1 MKSHDNNKSMLNQKV
16 LSLPRI
22 NLNSRQLCDLELLM
36 NGSFN
41 PLKGFMDEENYLS
54 VVKTMRLT
62 NGELFP
68 IPIVLDIVTPNE
80 YKVNNEIILC
90 DEYGKPL
97 ALMKISSIFKPDKV
111 KEAKLIYNSIDPH
124 HPGVNYLFN
133 QTNNFYLGGSIDK
146 LGEVERFD
154 FDDYRQTPA
163 ELKEWFLKN
172 KWTKIIGFQTRNP
185 IHKAHYWLIKKA
197 ADEIGAK
204 VLVHPVVGV
213 TKEGDIDYITRVRC
227 YIRLYQEHLK
237 KFAKLSLLP
246 LAMRMAGPR
255 EALLHM
261 IIRKNYGCTHFIVGR
276 NHADPG
282 NDKNGK
288 PYCQPY
294 EAQELA
300 KKYEKEIGIIVV
312 PFKELV
318 YDEKKK
324 KYLPFDE
331 IKGSKHI
338 KKISGTE
345 FRRLIST
352 NKKIPNWFSFPEVL
366 TEIRRG
372 IKREAKE
379 GLTIFFTGLPSSGKS
394 TISRILYFRLL
405 EMINKKITLL
415 DGDIVRQN
423 LSKGLNFSKED
434 RIANIKRIGF
444 VASEITKHQGVVICS
459 AIAPQEEA
467 RNANR
472 QLISKNGRYIEVY
485 ISTPL
490 KLCKQRDPKG
500 LYKKAE
506 MGLIKGFT
514 GVDDKYETPINPEI
528 EIDTSNYS
536 PIECVD
542 MIIKYL
548 KKHQLI
554 KVQS

>member
-1 MKSHDNNKSMLNQKV
+1 MESQNKKLILNQKV

-36 NGSFN
+36 NGSFY
-41 PLKGFMDEENYLS
+41 PLKGFMNEEDYTS
-54 VVKTMRLT
+54 VIDKLRLK
-62 NGELFP
+62 NNQLFP
-68 IPIVLDIVTPNE
+68 IPIVLDVSNG
-80 YKVNNEIILC
+80 KVFKINDEIILC

-97 ALMKISSIFKPDKV
+97 ALMKISSVYRPDKV
-111 KEAKLIYNSIDPH
+111 KEAKLVYNSVDPH

-133 QTNNFYLGGSIDK
+133 QTNDFYLGGSIIQ
-146 LGEVERFD
+146 LGDVERFD
-154 FDDYRQTPA
+154 FNDYRQTPT
-163 ELKEWFLKN
+163 ELKKWFLKN

-185 IHKAHYWLIKKA
+185 IHKAHYWLIKNA
-197 ADEIGAK
+197 AKNIGAK

-227 YIRLYQEHLK
+227 YTELYEEHLK

-288 PYCQPY
+288 PYFQPY

-331 IKGSKHI
+331 IKGSKYI

-352 NKKIPNWFSFPEVL
+352 NKKIPSWFSFPEVL

-423 LSKGLNFSKED
+423 LSKGLGFSRDD

-444 VASEITKHQGVVICS
+444 VASEITKHQGIAICS
-459 AIAPQEEA
+459 AIAPNEEA
-467 RNANR
+467 RTYNR
-472 QLISKNGRYIEVY
+472 RLISSYGHYLEVY
-485 ISTPL
+485 ISTPFEI
-490 KLCKQRDPKG
+490 CKERDVKG

-506 MGLIKGFT
+506 LGLIKGFT
-514 GVDDKYETPINPEI
+514 GVDDEYEIPNHPEI
-528 EIDTSNYS
+528 TIDTTGYS

-542 MIIKYL
+542 IIVKYL
-548 KKHQLI
+548 KKHKLI
-554 KVQS
+554 KS